1 VVTAAPVGDDVWAG
15 SRRLLRRLRDL
26 MKGGGSGQERLDKVV
41 EIIAA
46 DIGADVCSLYVLGE
60 KKILELFATRGLK
73 PEAVHQT
80 RLRVGEGLVGLIAK
94 EARALALPDAQKHP
108 NFAYRPE
115 TGEEIY
121 RSFLGVPIQRNGETC
136 GVLTVQHI
144 REREY
149 PDEALEALETVAM
162 VIAEVLA
169 SNLRP
174 VLGRSGGVVRDVRMP
189 ARLTGK
195 VLNGGFGIGR
205 IVPQR
210 RGIVISRIVADDP
223 DAELSRL
230 GTAVQRMHAEID
242 QLVGQ
247 ANDNSEQEHRDIL
260 EAYRMFAEDRGWL
273 RRIEEAIRSGLTAE
287 AAVQKIQ
294 NETTARMAQVKDSYL
309 RARLTDLTDLANRLL
324 VHLLGPNLAKAEETN
339 EDVIL
344 IARDLGPAELLEYD
358 RERLRGIVLEEGG
371 PTSHV
376 AIVAKALDVPVIGLC
391 EGILAQSREGE
402 LAMVDGENGQV
413 FLRPSDPVQASFRQS
428 LAAYAQRQADYAAVR
443 DLPSVTKDGQRVSLH
458 INAGLLIDMAHLH
471 DSGAEGVGLYRTEI
485 PFMVRDAL
493 PTVQEQTEW
502 YGEILAQAGDKPVV
516 FRTLDIGGDKALP
529 YWQGRPDT
537 NPALGWRALRI
548 GLDRPAILRLQLR
561 ALLRSSASR
570 PLRIMFPMVSEV
582 SEVQAARG
590 LLEREIAR
598 QLALGNAVP
607 PEIKVGVMLEVPALA
622 WQLPELFTAC
632 DFVSVGSNDLLQ
644 FLFAADRGHHRLADR
659 YDPLSPAVL
668 RLLKSIAVAAKD
680 ANCTFSLCG
689 EMASRPLEAMA
700 LIGCG
705 YRTLSLSAQAVPRVK
720 SMVRGLAAGPLEVRM
735 EELLQARATSLR
747 AELTEFAADNGV
759 AL

>member
-1 VVTAAPVGDDVWAG
+1 MGENVWAG
-15 SRRLLRRLRDL
+15 PRRLLRQLRDL
-26 MKGGGSGQERLDKVV
+26 MKGGGSGQERLDNVV
-41 EIIAA
+41 EIIAT
-46 DIGADVCSLYVLGE
+46 DIGADVCSLYVLSE
-60 KKILELFATRGLK
+60 RKVLELFATRGLK

-94 EARALALPDAQKHP
+94 EARALALPDAQKHS

-115 TGEEIY
+115 TGEEIF
-121 RSFLGVPIQRNGETC
+121 RSFLGVPIQRGGETC

-144 REREY
+144 RERDY
-149 PDEALEALETVAM
+149 PDEAVEALETVAM

-169 SNLRP
+169 GSLSP
-174 VLGRSGGVVRDVRMP
+174 VSGAVGGRGRDNRLP
-189 ARLTGK
+189 ARLTGQG
-195 VLNGGFGIGR
+195 LNGGFGIGR

-223 DAELSRL
+223 ESELVRL
-230 GTAVQRMHAEID
+230 AAAVEKMHAEID
-242 QLVGQ
+242 QIVGAAQ
-247 ANDNSEQEHRDIL
+247 DNSEQEHRDIL

-273 RRIEEAIRSGLTAE
+273 RRIEEAVRNGLTAE

-294 NETTARMAQVKDSYL
+294 NETTGRMAQVKDSYL
-309 RARLTDLTDLANRLL
+309 RTRLTDLTDLANRLL
-324 VHLLGPNLAKAEETN
+324 VHLLGPNLAEAEQTAG
-339 EDVIL
+339 DVIL

-358 RERLRGIVLEEGG
+358 REKLSGVVLEEGG

-391 EGILAQSREGE
+391 EGILSQSREGD

-413 FLRPSDPVQASFRQS
+413 FLRPSEPVQASFRQS
-428 LAAYAQRQADYAAVR
+428 LAAYTQRQADYAAVR
-443 DLPSVTKDGQRVSLH
+443 DLPSVTKDGHRVSLH
-458 INAGLLIDMAHLH
+458 INAGLLIDLSHLH

-493 PTVQEQTEW
+493 PTVREQTEW
-502 YGEILAQAGDKPVV
+502 YNEIMAQAGEKPVI

-548 GLDRPAILRLQLR
+548 GLDRPAILRLQIR
-561 ALLRSSASR
+561 ALLRASADR
-570 PLRIMFPMVSEV
+570 PLRIMFPMVSDV
-582 SEVQAARG
+582 SELVAARA
-590 LLEREIAR
+590 LLEREIVR
-598 QLALGNAVP
+598 LRTLGEKVP

-622 WQLPELFTAC
+622 WQLPELFAAC

-644 FLFAADRGHHRLADR
+644 FLFAADRGHHRLAER

-668 RLLKSIAVAAKD
+668 RLLKSIATAAEE
-680 ANCTFSLCG
+680 AGCAISLCG

-720 SMVRGLAAGPLEVRM
+720 SMVRGLAAGLLEVRM
-735 EELLQARATSLR
+735 EEWLQARASSLR
-747 AELTEFAADNGV
+747 DELNQFAADNGIS
-759 AL
+759 L